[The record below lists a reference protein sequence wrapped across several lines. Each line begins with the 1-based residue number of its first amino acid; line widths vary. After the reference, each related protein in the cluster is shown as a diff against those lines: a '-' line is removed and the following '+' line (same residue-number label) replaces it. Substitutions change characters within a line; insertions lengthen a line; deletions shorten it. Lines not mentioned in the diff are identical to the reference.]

1 MLTRLKY
8 LCFIVL
14 MLGVGAGVV
23 SCTDSPVDDSIENPS
38 NKPSDDSSD
47 DTNDDVLVEEI
58 NQEKLLG
65 VWDATLIEFL
75 YENGY
80 EESIA
85 EEEPIAEKLGVW
97 SLVEVTKEE
106 IKPVGSEEL
115 YGYQIT
121 GKSINVKGEDFSVDV
136 TVVSV
141 NDKILVVSYIHP
153 NGCNWQITYIKTTLN
168 DDKEDG
174 GEDDDDEESEPEVIK
189 CNVSGRIEP
198 FTTGTTIDLVD
209 LASDNFYSTEIATN
223 AGRYSFDSKEFTSP
237 YVELK
242 SKGYF
247 IDMFD
252 NRLSSVPV
260 ELRTIADLGASNTIH
275 SNILTHIKS
284 ERVRHLMALGM
295 EYSAANIMAQSELLQ
310 LFGIEGLVS
319 SDLSQISITDGTD
332 EAAALIATT
341 ALIMVENATSYQFD
355 EYVRAIATFFGESGS
370 LPDYIFD
377 EIHQS
382 KAKVF
387 GQLDEVRDNIITRY
401 AETLWEGV
409 EVKELY
415 HYVDWDGDRVAG
427 NEMLKAGESVELDI
441 SHINVPTEGGTY
453 TIRIN
458 SPIPLY
464 LEPQMAGGDDEV
476 LVPGAGVPGSSL
488 GNGFYDIDNKDI
500 VYDVSIE
507 DNVLKLSVSNL
518 CSYLDKSATIGL
530 YDYVGNMVASVSLK
544 QTGDHNIASMP
555 LLGITGQQ
563 AFLSLM
569 AKMTQGMV
577 KYNRIEQYY
586 GYNYVEGVYTGLV
599 DKYVY
604 AGSSDIS
611 AAWERLYEAN
621 SALQQLRD
629 LDVKGLNVY
638 DDYFN
643 VFSAFIYSNLVYG
656 WGDVPYMNSY
666 EAVENAYYDGVW
678 QTASEDILND
688 LVQKLQKSFDSLHE
702 KRNESVNCANAN
714 DLFFVSKDVV
724 RVLLANIYMY
734 QGDYAA
740 ATPLLQ
746 QVVDNGFY
754 TLDASTNFKPDT
766 DDNIEFD
773 VDYGSGT
780 RATRSV
786 DFKYSTEVIFAFL
799 NDSDAGTRADVVIEF
814 VAAGVMPY
822 ITLSDVYLSLAE
834 CYYMCGDAE
843 YANSH
848 YLQSVIDAKNLTI
861 TESDVLMRIKQ
872 AREQI
877 TFYSG
882 TYFAFLKRTGLAKD
896 VCCLEEYQLLFPIP
910 TQELYSN
917 SNMVQNPGY

>member
-1 MLTRLKY
+1 
-8 LCFIVL
+8 
-14 MLGVGAGVV
+14 
-23 SCTDSPVDDSIENPS
+23 
-38 NKPSDDSSD
+38 
-47 DTNDDVLVEEI
+47 
-58 NQEKLLG
+58 
-65 VWDATLIEFL
+65 
-75 YENGY
+75 
-80 EESIA
+80 
-85 EEEPIAEKLGVW
+85 
-97 SLVEVTKEE
+97 
-106 IKPVGSEEL
+106 
-115 YGYQIT
+115 
-121 GKSINVKGEDFSVDV
+121 
-136 TVVSV
+136 
-141 NDKILVVSYIHP
+141 
-153 NGCNWQITYIKTTLN
+153 
-168 DDKEDG
+168 
-174 GEDDDDEESEPEVIK
+174 
-189 CNVSGRIEP
+189 
-198 FTTGTTIDLVD
+198 
-209 LASDNFYSTEIATN
+209 
-223 AGRYSFDSKEFTSP
+223 
-237 YVELK
+237 
-242 SKGYF
+242 
-247 IDMFD
+247 
-252 NRLSSVPV
+252 
-260 ELRTIADLGASNTIH
+260 
-275 SNILTHIKS
+275 
-284 ERVRHLMALGM
+284 
-295 EYSAANIMAQSELLQ
+295 
-310 LFGIEGLVS
+310 
-319 SDLSQISITDGTD
+319 
-332 EAAALIATT
+332 
-341 ALIMVENATSYQFD
+341 
-355 EYVRAIATFFGESGS
+355 
-370 LPDYIFD
+370 
-377 EIHQS
+377 
-382 KAKVF
+382 
-387 GQLDEVRDNIITRY
+387 
-401 AETLWEGV
+401 
-409 EVKELY
+409 
-415 HYVDWDGDRVAG
+415 
-427 NEMLKAGESVELDI
+427 
-441 SHINVPTEGGTY
+441 
-453 TIRIN
+453 
-458 SPIPLY
+458 
-464 LEPQMAGGDDEV
+464 MAGGDDEV

-488 GNGFYDIDNKDI
+488 GNGFYAIDNKDI

-507 DNVLKLSVSNL
+507 DNVLELSVPNL

-555 LLGITGQQ
+555 ILGITGQQ

-586 GYNYVEGVYTGLV
+586 GYNYVEGVYTELV

-621 SALQQLRD
+621 SALQQLRNVD
-629 LDVKGLNVY
+629 AENLNIY
-638 DDYFN
+638 DDLFN
-643 VFSAFIYSNLVYG
+643 IYSAFIYSNLVYG
-656 WGDVPYMNSY
+656 WGDVPYLNSY
-666 EAVENAYYDGVW
+666 DAVQNAYYGAER
-678 QTASEDILND
+678 TASGDILND

-773 VDYGSGT
+773 VDYGSDT

-786 DFKYSTEVIFAFL
+786 DVKDSTEVIFAFL

-843 YANSH
+843 YANTH

-877 TFYSG
+877 SFYSG

-910 TQELYSN
+910 TQELYFN